1 MYITRSKTN
10 PQLVTTIFTQ
20 DGPLL
25 NFYLEKTMNVY
36 YRKLNKSSFCNHHF
50 QLGWSP
56 AMHLRFTKRKFG
68 WYRITFSSLRVRL
81 VRHFMSLKA
90 QFENSKFCFAI
101 ATLYI
106 YIYILQKLILNSKY
120 NFVIAYSNAPLS
132 SLQVKYYYLPKVK

>member
-36 YRKLNKSSFCNHHF
+36 YRKLRKSSFCNHHF

-68 WYRITFSSLRVRL
+68 WYRTTFSSLRVRL
-81 VRHFMSLKA
+81 VRYFMSLKA
-90 QFENSKFCFAI
+90 HFQNSKFCFTIAI
-101 ATLYI
+101 LYI
-106 YIYILQKLILNSKY
+106 YIFLQILILNLKY
-120 NFVIAYSNAPLS
+120 HFVIAYPNAPLS

>member
-1 MYITRSKTN
+1 
-10 PQLVTTIFTQ
+10 
-20 DGPLL
+20 
-25 NFYLEKTMNVY
+25 
-36 YRKLNKSSFCNHHF
+36 
-50 QLGWSP
+50 
-56 AMHLRFTKRKFG
+56 
-68 WYRITFSSLRVRL
+68 
-81 VRHFMSLKA
+81 MSLKA

>member
-1 MYITRSKTN
+1 
-10 PQLVTTIFTQ
+10 
-20 DGPLL
+20 
-25 NFYLEKTMNVY
+25 
-36 YRKLNKSSFCNHHF
+36 
-50 QLGWSP
+50 
-56 AMHLRFTKRKFG
+56 MHLRFTKRKFG

-106 YIYILQKLILNSKY
+106 YILQILILNSKY

-132 SLQVKYYYLPKVK
+132 SLQVKYYYLPKVKWNLHIYVHSSQKLGYNTLILLMETESSKMCWKHKSLFRPLILKLQLGWFYTNLILSAE